1 MNALTNDSA
10 TRNVAGVTRD
20 VECATFDEAHHTAV
34 MFAGQLPDTSLV
46 RKTDGP
52 WRIIGASLLVFA
64 SGPLALVAI
73 PWLQHVHLI
82 AETPLWLLIVLLLAC
97 SFANA
102 LILVIEGR
110 LPGSW
115 GLQIRAAVA
124 AISTAWVIYAA
135 GWGSLLVI
143 AYAIAIADAMRVH
156 GSHAWRPGL
165 AWSVLAVFGGELAVE
180 VGIAPSIMSPSTS
193 HAVAAVSTIC
203 LAFVARTLGTTAKSA
218 EDATGRVEEGRSYFR
233 DLVQHA
239 ADVIAL
245 VSEDLHIEYVSP
257 GIEAMVGCP
266 ANSCIGLRISD
277 VLGHDASD
285 DIAQA
290 RETLTLSDYVSC
302 EWRLTN
308 ELRGQRQVY
317 ARLTLRRDQSLV
329 LNLRDV
335 TEQRALE
342 AALQHRATVDELTG
356 LPNRAALTQKLGQRE
371 RVDVTVL
378 FIDLDGF
385 KEVNDSLG
393 HEEGDRVLRDV
404 GTRIASVVRTGVTV
418 GRLGGDEFLAIMQ
431 GSDVKAAEV
440 VARRIIDGIV
450 EVGAQ
455 LTKFPLSASVG
466 IATGTPTE
474 SAEKILRRADQ
485 AMYQAKAIGPG
496 RVCIAPHE
504 QQPDPHILMS
514 WLI

>member
-1 MNALTNDSA
+1 
-10 TRNVAGVTRD
+10 
-20 VECATFDEAHHTAV
+20 
-34 MFAGQLPDTSLV
+34 MFGGQVPDRSPV
-46 RKTDGP
+46 RKTDSA
-52 WRIIGASLLVFA
+52 WKVIGASLLVFA
-64 SGPLALVAI
+64 SGPLSLLAI

-82 AETPLWLLIVLLLAC
+82 AQTSLWLLIVLLLAC
-97 SFANA
+97 SAANA
-102 LILVIEGR
+102 LVLVVEGR

-115 GLQIRAAVA
+115 GLQLRAAVA

-143 AYAIAIADAMRVH
+143 AYAIAVADAMRVH
-156 GSHAWRPGL
+156 GSRAWRPGL
-165 AWSVLAVFGGELAVE
+165 AWSVVAVLAGEIAVE
-180 VGIAPSIMSPSTS
+180 IGMAPSIMSRSTS
-193 HAVAAVSTIC
+193 HAVAAVSTAC
-203 LAFVARTLGTTAKSA
+203 LALVARTLGTTAKSA

-245 VSEDLHIEYVSP
+245 VSADLHIEYVSP
-257 GIEAMVGCP
+257 GIEAMVACP
-266 ANSCIGLRISD
+266 ASACIGLRISD
-277 VLGHDASD
+277 VLGQDASD

-317 ARLTLRRDQSLV
+317 ARLTLRHDQSLV

-356 LPNRAALTQKLGQRE
+356 LPNRAALTQQLGQRE

-404 GTRIASVVRTGVTV
+404 GTRIASVVRTGVKV

-431 GSDVKAAEV
+431 GSDVTAAEV
-440 VARRIIDGIV
+440 VAKRIIDGIV
-450 EVGAQ
+450 QVGSH

-466 IATGTPTE
+466 IATGSPTE

-485 AMYQAKAIGPG
+485 AMYQAKAMGPG
-496 RVCIAPHE
+496 RVCVAPHE

>member
-1 MNALTNDSA
+1 MDTLSTAHARS
-10 TRNVAGVTRD
+10 VAPPVESVTLGGP
-20 VECATFDEAHHTAV
+20 FHPPV
-34 MFAGQLPDTSLV
+34 MFAAELPDTSPV
-46 RKTDGP
+46 KRTDGA

-64 SGPLALVAI
+64 SGPLALVSI
-73 PWLQHVHLI
+73 PWLQRAHLI
-82 AETPLWLLIVLLLAC
+82 AQTPLWLLIGLLLAC
-97 SFANA
+97 SAANA
-102 LILVIEGR
+102 MILVVEGR

-115 GLQIRAAVA
+115 GLHMRAAIA
-124 AISTAWVIYAA
+124 AISTGWVIYAA

-156 GSHAWRPGL
+156 GSRAWRPGL
-165 AWSVLAVFGGELAVE
+165 AWSVFAVFAGEIAVE
-180 VGIAPSIMSPSTS
+180 AGIAPSIMSNSTS
-193 HAVAAVSTIC
+193 HSVAAVSTIC
-203 LAFVARTLGTTAKSA
+203 LALVARTLGTTAKAA
-218 EDATGRVEEGRSYFR
+218 EDATGRVEEGRTYFR

-257 GIEAMVGCP
+257 GIEAMVGCT
-266 ANSCIGLRISD
+266 ATACIGLRISD

-317 ARLTLRRDQSLV
+317 ARLTLRHDRSLV

-393 HEEGDRVLRDV
+393 HEAGDRVLRDV

-431 GSDVKAAEV
+431 GSDVVAAEV
-440 VARRIIDGIV
+440 VAKRIIESIV
-450 EVGAQ
+450 QVGSS
-455 LTKFPLSASVG
+455 LTKFPLSASIG
-466 IATGTPTE
+466 IATGAPSE
-474 SAEKILRRADQ
+474 SAEKILRRADA
-485 AMYQAKAIGPG
+485 AMYEAKAMGPG
-496 RVCIAPHE
+496 RVCIAPQE
-504 QQPDPHILMS
+504 PQPDPHVLMS

>member
-1 MNALTNDSA
+1 MSSLTNDTANPDAASA
-10 TRNVAGVTRD
+10 TRTVESVTLD
-20 VECATFDEAHHTAV
+20 AALHASV
-34 MFAGQLPDTSLV
+34 MFTGGRPDTSLV
-46 RKTDGP
+46 RKTDGA

-64 SGPLALVAI
+64 SGPLALIAI

-82 AETPLWLLIVLLLAC
+82 AQTSLSLLIGLLLAC
-97 SFANA
+97 SVANA
-102 LILVIEGR
+102 LVLVVENR

-115 GLQIRAAVA
+115 GLNLRAAVA
-124 AISTAWVIYAA
+124 AVSTAWVIYAA

-156 GSHAWRPGL
+156 GSRAWRPGL
-165 AWSVLAVFGGELAVE
+165 AWSVLAVLGGEVAVE
-180 VGIAPSIMSPSTS
+180 AGIAPSIMSSSTS
-193 HAVAAVSTIC
+193 HAIAAVSTIC
-203 LAFVARTLGTTAKSA
+203 LALVARTLGTTSKAA

-245 VSEDLHIEYVSP
+245 VSADLHIEYVSP

-266 ANSCIGLRISD
+266 ANACIGLRISD
-277 VLGHDASD
+277 VLGQDASD
-285 DIAQA
+285 DIGQA

-356 LPNRAALTQKLGQRE
+356 LPNRAALTQTLAQRE

-404 GTRIASVVRTGVTV
+404 GTRVASVVRAGVTV

-431 GSDVKAAEV
+431 GSDVTAAEV
-440 VARRIIDGIV
+440 VAQRIIDGIV
-450 EVGAQ
+450 EVGAH
-455 LTKFPLSASVG
+455 LTKFPLSASIG
-466 IATGTPTE
+466 IATGGPTE